1 MEIAPLRNH
10 HQRWSTRS
18 RLSVDVVY
26 AKLYA
31 ILRLNLNIFDCQQL
45 VEGDDQD
52 EYVMKFIWGQRN
64 ALEGLADQLKNKT
77 GLSL

>member
-10 HQRWSTRS
+10 HQQWSTGS

-31 ILRLNLNIFDCQQL
+31 ILR
-45 VEGDDQD
+45 
-52 EYVMKFIWGQRN
+52 RR
-64 ALEGLADQLKNKT
+64 
-77 GLSL
+77 